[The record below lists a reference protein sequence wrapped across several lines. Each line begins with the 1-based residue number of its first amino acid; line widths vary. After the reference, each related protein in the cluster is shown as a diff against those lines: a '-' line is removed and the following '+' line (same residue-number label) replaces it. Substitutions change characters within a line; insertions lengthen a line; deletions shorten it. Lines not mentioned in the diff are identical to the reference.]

1 MLTTLLAA
9 AVVSFFETTIAQW
22 AALVVF
28 LPMISAVGGNAG
40 MQSLTVVVRG
50 LAVGDVAPGDSMR
63 AIRKELA
70 IGLTNGFVL
79 GLAIGLLAFGW
90 KGSLLLGL
98 VAGAAMMLNQV
109 IGALSGVAVPFGLH
123 KCGID
128 PAMASSIFVTTI
140 TDVVGFL
147 VFLGLAALVL
157 RAFA

>member
-1 MLTTLLAA
+1 
-9 AVVSFFETTIAQW
+9 
-22 AALVVF
+22 
-28 LPMISAVGGNAG
+28 
-40 MQSLTVVVRG
+40 
-50 LAVGDVAPGDSMR
+50 
-63 AIRKELA
+63 
-70 IGLTNGFVL
+70 
-79 GLAIGLLAFGW
+79 
-90 KGSLLLGL
+90 LLGM

-157 RAFA
+157 HAFA